1 MAEKRNQ
8 RIAEIYS
15 YLTTHNYA
23 SINELVSIFN
33 VSKSTIKRDLEEM
46 ENKKMTE
53 KVRGGTV
60 IKLSPEDPTY
70 FTRKNIDKH
79 IKARLAQEAARLIED
94 NDVILIL
101 GGTTCFELYKAI
113 QAKNVTV
120 FSLNVE
126 SMLTKNEN
134 VSHLFVLEGEVSTRS
149 GVINGSMTIENLSRI
164 SPGKIF
170 FSTSINDNYILQ
182 CRTDR
187 EYALISAISRMN
199 AKRIFI
205 TNKTKMR
212 DRETFSVLPVE
223 KMDVFI
229 TDIDIDPVKKQ
240 AMESAGLEIHI
251 VK

>member
-1 MAEKRNQ
+1 MSEKRNQ
-8 RIAEIYS
+8 RISEIYS

-23 SINELVSIFN
+23 SINELVNVFN

-46 ENKKMTE
+46 ENKNMTE

-70 FTRKNIDKH
+70 ATRKNINKE
-79 IKARLAQEAARLIED
+79 IKTKLAREAADLVED

-113 QAKNVTV
+113 HAKNVTV

-126 SMLTKNEN
+126 TMFTKNEN

-164 SPGKIF
+164 SPSKIF
-170 FSTSINDNYILQ
+170 FSTSINDNFVLQ

-199 AKRIFI
+199 SKRIFI
-205 TNKTKMR
+205 SNKSKMR
-212 DRETFSVLPVE
+212 ERETFSILPVE
-223 KMDVFI
+223 KLDVFV
-229 TDIDIDPVKKQ
+229 TDIDIDPVKRQ
-240 AMESAGLEIHI
+240 AMESAGLEIH
-251 VK
+251 VVS

>member
-1 MAEKRNQ
+1 MSEKRNQ
-8 RIAEIYS
+8 RISEIYT

-23 SINELVSIFN
+23 SVNELARIFN

-46 ENKKMTE
+46 ELKNMTE
-53 KVRGGTV
+53 KVHGGTV

-70 FTRKNIDKH
+70 ATRKNIDKEV
-79 IKARLAQEAARLIED
+79 KTRLAQEAAKLVED

-113 QAKNVTV
+113 QARNVTV

-126 SMLTKNEN
+126 TLFTKNNN
-134 VSHLFVLEGEVSTRS
+134 VSHLYVLEGEVSIRS

-164 SPGKIF
+164 SPDKIF
-170 FSTSINDNYILQ
+170 FSTSVNNDYILQ

-187 EYALISAISRMN
+187 EYALISAISKMN
-199 AKRIFI
+199 SRRIFI
-205 TNKTKMR
+205 SNQAKMR
-212 DRETFSVLPVE
+212 ERETFSVLPVE
-223 KMDVFI
+223 KLDVFV
-229 TDIDIDPVKKQ
+229 TDIDIEPAKRQ
-240 AMESAGLEIHI
+240 AMESAGLEIRI